1 MNSITFEKRL
11 RDGKANNLTYSK
23 DGRDGLV
30 SVWMYES
37 SIILTWEE
45 CPKGEQ
51 YDESTYTRD
60 DRHVFST
67 IAELMTFLSHNG
79 LAVNEFTR

>member
-1 MNSITFEKRL
+1 MDAITFEKRL
-11 RDGKANNLTYSK
+11 NDRKANNLTYSK
-23 DGRDGLV
+23 DGLDGLV
-30 SVWMYES
+30 TVWMHDS

-60 DRHVFST
+60 ERHVFNT
-67 IAELMTFLSHNG
+67 ITELMTFLFRHG
-79 LAVNEFTR
+79 LALDAFVP